1 MSTLFTK
8 IIAGDIPGRF
18 VWADDV
24 AVAFGTIAPITEG
37 HMLVVPR
44 AEIVQL
50 TEAPDDV
57 LAHLVLV
64 AKTIGQA
71 QQQAWSAPRAALLVA
86 GFEVAHLHL
95 HVLPAWD
102 EASLSFRNARIRR
115 PRDRAGRGG
124 RAGPGRPARPGPR
137 RPRPG
142 DAEQPRP
149 LTPATSARPSV
160 RTTGCADVP

>member
-44 AEIVQL
+44 AEIAQL

-102 EASLSFRNARIRR
+102 EASLSFRNARSDVPAAELDAAAERVR
-115 PRDRAGRGG
+115 AALRDQGHA
-124 RAGPGRPARPGPR
+124 AHV
-137 RPRPG
+137 
-142 DAEQPRP
+142 
-149 LTPATSARPSV
+149 PATLGSPAL
-160 RTTGCADVP
+160 